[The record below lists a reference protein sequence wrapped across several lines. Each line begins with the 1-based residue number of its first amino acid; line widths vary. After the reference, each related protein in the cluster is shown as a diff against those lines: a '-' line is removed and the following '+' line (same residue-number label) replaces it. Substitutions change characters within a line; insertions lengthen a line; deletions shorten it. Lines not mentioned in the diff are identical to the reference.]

1 MIRWMDMNQTS
12 LRKYSA
18 PAGAV
23 LAIFIACLFVPKF
36 ATYSNILNVL
46 RQSSYTAIPAVMMT
60 AIIITGGI
68 NLSVGGVMSLAGVIC
83 ALLINN
89 GINAVLAF
97 VIVAAMSVFFGI
109 LNGYFISEMNLPA
122 FICTY
127 TVGQIASGVALLLN
141 NGKAVRVD
149 NKAFLAFGNARIFGS
164 IPLIIP
170 IAAMFVVVAWFLMH
184 KTTFGI
190 KLFALGNNETLLRQ
204 VGINVTNVKVIAYSL
219 SCLFAGLGG
228 ALLMARLGSGSP
240 VQGKSYTLICIA
252 ASAIGGVNMA
262 GGYGKILNT
271 VFGSIVICIIN
282 NVLNLLQINNNVQ
295 EIILGAVIISLVSVS
310 AYVKSRNEK
319 LLLQY

>member
-1 MIRWMDMNQTS
+1 MKNFQIKRYMVPVM
-12 LRKYSA
+12 A
-18 PAGAV
+18 AV
-23 LAIFIACLFVPKF
+23 VLLMACLFVPKF
-36 ATYSNILNVL
+36 ATYTNIMNVL

-68 NLSVGGVMSLAGVIC
+68 NLSLGGVMSLSGVVC
-83 ALLINN
+83 AILVNRGFPIPLSF
-89 GINAVLAF
+89 A
-97 VIVAAMSVFFGI
+97 IVAALSIVFGV
-109 LNGYFISEMNLPA
+109 LNGYFISEMQLPA

-141 NGKAVRVD
+141 NAKAVRVD
-149 NKAFLAFGNARIFGS
+149 NAALLAFGSAKIFGS
-164 IPLIIP
+164 IPLIVF
-170 IAAMFVVVAWFLMH
+170 IAALFVFVAWFLMH

-204 VGINVTNVKVIAYSL
+204 VGINVTRVKIMAYSL

-240 VQGKSYTLICIA
+240 VQGESYTLNCIA
-252 ASAIGGVNMA
+252 ASAIGGVNMS

-271 VFGSIVICIIN
+271 VIGSIVICMLN
-282 NVLNLLQINNNVQ
+282 NILNLLQINNNLQ
-295 EIILGAVIISLVSVS
+295 EIVLGAVIILLVSVS

-319 LLLQY
+319 QLLKY